1 MARKISF
8 FDTTLRDGLKIQG
21 ICLTIDE
28 KIHIAKHLAGAGV
41 TVLEV
46 GFPAA
51 SEDQYKSSC
60 AVIEAVQEPVIFCVL
75 ARATNPEDFSVAKD
89 VLSRASKGRVHTF
102 LPVSPMYREHF
113 LKKSFDEAVR
123 MAQEAVKR
131 AVDIS
136 PEVEFSLVDA
146 YRASLDEVL
155 TMTEKVL
162 TAGAHIVNYAD
173 TVGCATPWKV
183 ETFIGEVKKRFGDNI
198 RISIHCHNDLGLATA
213 NSLAALK
220 ARAEQVHCTVN
231 GIGER
236 AGNAPL
242 EELATLMVLY
252 GSELGLESSIV
263 LNRLYRLSK
272 IVERYTGVSINPLK
286 PLVGANAFHCDVSTP
301 QLGDIKEQ
309 PPFAVVT
316 PDQIGVPRTEELPLD
331 RETNFETFK
340 ARLVTLG
347 YSLTDEGYQKA
358 YSLFQEVASKKE
370 HVFNED
376 LSLIVHRTL
385 SQVHERYKL
394 LYLNVSAGSI
404 PVPHA
409 TVQLEIDGQILQDAG
424 FGHGPVDAAFKTIF
438 RMVKRYPKLLRY
450 EVNAATVGTDAQG
463 QVLLRLQEDDTIVD
477 GRAVHPD
484 IVMASALA
492 LIDALNKLEFY
503 RGKREI
509 SEMSEDESWTVK
521 L

>member
-1 MARKISF
+1 MTRKVSF

-21 ICLTIDE
+21 VYLTVDE
-28 KIHIAKHLAGAGV
+28 KIQIAKQLASVGI

-51 SEDQYKSSC
+51 SEDQYKTSC
-60 AVIEAVQEPVIFCVL
+60 AVVEAVNESVIFCVL
-75 ARATNPEDFSVAKD
+75 ARATNLEDFAVAKD

-102 LPVSPMYREHF
+102 VPISPMYREHF

-123 MAQEAVKR
+123 IAQEAVKR
-131 AVDIS
+131 AKDVASEI
-136 PEVEFSLVDA
+136 EVSLVDA
-146 YRASLDEVL
+146 YRANLDEVL
-155 TMTEKVL
+155 TMTDKIIA
-162 TAGAHIVNYAD
+162 AGANIVNYAD

-183 ETFIGEVKKRFGDNI
+183 ENFFGEVKKRFGNDV
-198 RISIHCHNDLGLATA
+198 RFSIHCHNDLGLATA
-213 NSLAALK
+213 NSFAALK
-220 ARAEQVHCTVN
+220 VGAEQAHCTVN
-231 GIGER
+231 GLGER
-236 AGNAPL
+236 AGNTPL
-242 EELATLMVLY
+242 EELAALVALY
-252 GSELGLESSIV
+252 GSEYGLASSIV
-263 LNRLYRLSK
+263 LNRLYPLSK
-272 IVERYTGVSINPLK
+272 MVERYTGLSISLLK
-286 PLVGANAFHCDVSTP
+286 PLVGANAFQCDVSTP
-301 QLGDIKEQ
+301 QLGDITEK
-309 PPFAVVT
+309 PPFAVIT
-316 PDQIGVPRTEELPLD
+316 PDQIGLPCAEERPLD
-331 RETNFETFK
+331 QETDFEQFK
-340 ARLVTLG
+340 KHLITLG
-347 YSLTDEGYQKA
+347 YSLSDENYQKA
-358 YSLFQEVASKKE
+358 YSLFKEVSRKKE

-376 LSLIVHRTL
+376 LSLIVHQTL
-385 SQVHERYKL
+385 SQVPQRYKM

-409 TVQLEIDGQILQDAG
+409 TVQLDIDGQILQDAG

-438 RMVKRYPKLLRY
+438 RMVKRFPKLLRY
-450 EVNAATVGTDAQG
+450 EVNAATMGTDAQG

-477 GRAVHPD
+477 GRAVHSD